1 MRKPKLLTLVR
12 EPFSGLSHLS
22 GAILSFMGLFALM
35 HSAQLKGTLQHQV
48 SFAIFG
54 CSLILMYLASG
65 LYHSLP
71 LSEKGIKFLRRI
83 DHMAIFILIAG
94 SYTPFCLVAL
104 RESNGPSYFIIA
116 WSIALVGIITKLFW
130 IESPRWITVAMY
142 LGMGWISVPLAF
154 PLSHVVDPWCL
165 YWIAIGGFF
174 FTSGAIIYATKR
186 PNPYPGVFGF
196 HEIWHLFVMAG
207 TFSHFWAIYRYL

>member
-1 MRKPKLLTLVR
+1 
-12 EPFSGLSHLS
+12 
-22 GAILSFMGLFALM
+22 MGLFALM